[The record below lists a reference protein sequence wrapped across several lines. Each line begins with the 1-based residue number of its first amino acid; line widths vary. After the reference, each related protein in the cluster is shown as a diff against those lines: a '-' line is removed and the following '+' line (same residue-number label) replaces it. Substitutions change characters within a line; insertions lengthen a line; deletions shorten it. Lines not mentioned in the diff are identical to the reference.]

1 MRAGILAEPSDGSG
15 DGSVTYKSSNTSI
28 ATIGRSTVI
37 GDYVEG
43 VGAGTCI
50 ITATISEGNNYLSAS
65 TSFTVTVSSP
75 KAIIVVNTPGG
86 KRNPQVIFYNTSNQ
100 SEYTLG
106 SYVGGGTFQVTWSYG
121 GTVNKLTWSNNTSNI
136 PYLTVIGDGGTI
148 LLDRASL
155 TGSYGNITLTTS
167 FDAGDYQ
174 RNGKTLTLNF
184 TDI

>member
-1 MRAGILAEPSDGSG
+1 MISEPTAKSGLVYNGSEQTLLQG
-15 DGSVTYKSSNTSI
+15 GEAS
-28 ATIGRSTVI
+28 
-37 GDYVEG
+37 VEG
-43 VGAGTCI
+43 VGEGTCI
-50 ITATISEGNNYLSAS
+50 ITATISEGSNYLSAS

-75 KAIIVVNTPGG
+75 KAIIVVNTLGG

-106 SYVGGGTFQVTWSYG
+106 SYVGGGTFEVAWSYG

-148 LLDRASL
+148 LLNRTSL

-184 TDI
+184 TDV